1 MSVRKLIEIDLA
13 KVEKLAG
20 LGLSEKQVAEGL
32 GISQRTLERRKN
44 SEDFKAALSKGKAR
58 AIAKVAN
65 WLYELCAE
73 KNLGA
78 IIWYEKTRSG
88 FSDHLTLSGD
98 QENPL
103 LVATRDSIAGFAPG
117 SVGDST
123 SSGADSDPRS
133 RPALGQNRPRGR
145 PRRD

>member
-1 MSVRKLIEIDLA
+1 MSVRKRIEIDLA
-13 KVEKLAG
+13 EVERLAG
-20 LGLSEKQVAEGL
+20 LGLSEKQICESL
-32 GISQRTLERRKN
+32 GFSVRTIERRKADEN
-44 SEDFKAALSKGKAR
+44 FRAALNKGKSR

-78 IIWYEKTRSG
+78 IVWYEKTRSG

-103 LVATRDSIAGFAPG
+103 LVATRDSVAGFAPG
-117 SVGDST
+117 SVGDSA